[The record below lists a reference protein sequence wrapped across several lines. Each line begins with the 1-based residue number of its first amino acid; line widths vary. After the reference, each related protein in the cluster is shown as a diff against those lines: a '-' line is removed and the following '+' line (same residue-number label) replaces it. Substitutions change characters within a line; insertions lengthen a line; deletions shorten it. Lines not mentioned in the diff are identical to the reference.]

1 MASSKLID
9 IGVKLGRQLGANTN
23 KFIGTRSNI
32 NFLGKGPDEGK
43 LFQQD
48 INTEVLGG
56 IELKSALPEIETS
69 LGYLTAGKLN
79 DIQANKLIDN
89 LTKMNDFYYPITG
102 DSIANVTDMAS
113 RTGGLTRGGLDSLR
127 GLNLKNLDNAKDAE
141 GLAALRART
150 GDNNVP
156 LRSMSEILRNPRKMA
171 DEAAFPGETFNAAK
185 AAAAE
190 SPLMSR
196 LGDKIK
202 NIQTQTNDASAIMET
217 IPKNEIPGKTASAR
231 EFLLNALNDQN
242 ANRTVFRD
250 VVSPQD
256 LKAIT
261 EGGGG
266 VDMDPIVLVQKYFG
280 PRVAELLPSNATV
293 DDIAIFTQRIL
304 NDATD
309 AKGLRPTNPE
319 FDKFTLSLDEL
330 SEGTYSFGYKKG
342 KEFQNNVNSMG
353 KGTLKQ
359 IIDSGELAGDD
370 LEAALNALRS
380 RKADGGRARV
390 GFAGGGQDAGAGSDF
405 GKEDYGGNQDNTR
418 EQYGAVG
425 QYNTEPISTNNN
437 NDGPPTNVTN
447 PFGYGNNAPT
457 NVTNHLGSNNIRTAI
472 LNNRTSRYG
481 TDPEEDTTGL
491 AGITFKN
498 MTGLEPDPITENT
511 QLAKVF
517 NTKEDLQSLGA
528 AKKGYFNTLT
538 DQGEALEKFR
548 KNATKMNQGDY
559 YKDLGVQSQFNQ
571 LLANEQKNETQNK
584 DFIQKSI
591 DAGFL
596 EDESD
601 FINQKPLNKAFAEG
615 GRANY
620 RFGGLTKSLLKKLNT
635 KKIKAAVDDIFPSG
649 DYKYDAE
656 MAAEALVENNPK
668 LFGGQLYDDL
678 DDMIRSDVYGLV
690 LKELSQR
697 NALKLQATRAA
708 RSQGPVVDTTITEAV
723 TPRGFSL
730 NVERAM
736 SDLNIPREE
745 AERIARLSSDQQ
757 KLAVQKY
764 LDRDFSQ
771 RITLGDYNPKKFD
784 AAKGGLAKILEV

>member
-9 IGVKLGRQLGANTN
+9 IGVKLGKQLGANTN
-23 KFIGTRSNI
+23 KFLGTRSNI

-48 INTEVLGG
+48 INTEVLAN
-56 IELKSALPEIETS
+56 IELKSALPQIETS

-113 RTGGLTRGGLDSLR
+113 RTGGLTRGGLESLR
-127 GLNLKNLDNAKDAE
+127 GLGLKNLDNVE
-141 GLAALRART
+141 
-150 GDNNVP
+150 
-156 LRSMSEILRNPRKMA
+156 
-171 DEAAFPGETFNAAK
+171 

-196 LGDKIK
+196 LKDRVK
-202 NIQTQTNDASAIMET
+202 NIQTQTNDASAIMKT

-231 EFLLNALNDQN
+231 EFLLNALKDNN
-242 ANRTVFRD
+242 VNRTVFRD

-293 DDIAIFTQRIL
+293 DDIAIFSQRIL
-304 NDATD
+304 NNATD
-309 AKGLRPTNPE
+309 AKGLRPTDPG
-319 FDKFTLSLDEL
+319 FDK
-330 SEGTYSFGYKKG
+330 Y
-342 KEFQNNVNSMG
+342 
-353 KGTLKQ
+353 TLK
-359 IIDSGELAGDD
+359 
-370 LEAALNALRS
+370 
-380 RKADGGRARV
+380 
-390 GFAGGGQDAGAGSDF
+390 
-405 GKEDYGGNQDNTR
+405 
-418 EQYGAVG
+418 
-425 QYNTEPISTNNN
+425 
-437 NDGPPTNVTN
+437 
-447 PFGYGNNAPT
+447 
-457 NVTNHLGSNNIRTAI
+457 
-472 LNNRTSRYG
+472 
-481 TDPEEDTTGL
+481 
-491 AGITFKN
+491 
-498 MTGLEPDPITENT
+498 
-511 QLAKVF
+511 
-517 NTKEDLQSLGA
+517 
-528 AKKGYFNTLT
+528 LT
-538 DQGEALEKFR
+538 D
-548 KNATKMNQGDY
+548 DV
-559 YKDLGVQSQFNQ
+559 DDV
-571 LLANEQKNETQNK
+571 
-584 DFIQKSI
+584 
-591 DAGFL
+591 
-596 EDESD
+596 
-601 FINQKPLNKAFAEG
+601 PFADG

-678 DDMIRSDVYGLV
+678 DDMIKSDVYGLV

-697 NALKLQATRAA
+697 NALKMQLRRDAV
-708 RSQGPVVDTTITEAV
+708 GKGVVNENVPEFKRESMKLVDGVTGKGKPFQTFETT
-723 TPRGFSL
+723 TPPRQFRL
-730 NVERAM
+730 NVERAV
-736 SDLNIPREE
+736 SELNIPREE
-745 AERIARLSSDQQ
+745 AERIARLSSDEQ
-757 KLAVQKY
+757 KAALQTY

-771 RITLGDYNPKKFD
+771 RITLSDYNPKKFD